1 MNEDMIERVFRRVQ
15 MLFGRG
21 RIALIDDSGPVQMAQ
36 MTTNNGMT
44 LDGRYR
50 LTEFGFS
57 SMPPIGSEV
66 LAAHMSGD
74 RTAGVIIS
82 TNHQASRPR
91 GLLSGESMLYSEDGK
106 WIYLTAGGGIVVE
119 AAGQEVTVNGATKVT
134 IIASDSIE
142 MDTPLLKVTG
152 DILDNSATNTRTIAQ
167 MRTTY
172 NGHDHGGVTAGGA
185 HTATPGSTM

>member
-1 MNEDMIERVFRRVQ
+1 MDTATMERMFRRIQGV
-15 MLFGRG
+15 LGRG
-21 RIALIDDSGPVQMAQ
+21 RVTFTDDSGPVQVMQVRSNAQ
-36 MTTNNGMT
+36 EVSDKRVRMM
-44 LDGRYR
+44 D
-50 LTEFGFS
+50 FGFS
-57 SMPPIGSEV
+57 SNPPLGSEV
-66 LAAHMSGD
+66 LTSHIAGDKTSG
-74 RTAGVIIS
+74 AVYA

-106 WIYLTAGGGIVVE
+106 RIYLTAGGGIVVE

-152 DILDNSATNTRTIAQ
+152 DILDNSATNTKTIAQ

-172 NGHDHGGVTAGGA
+172 NGHNHGGVTAGAA